1 MATERNSFGL
11 FDEPLRSEELE
22 PVRITLDA
30 LEQQILG
37 GAFVMTREEAEK
49 SGLLSPYDEQ
59 DVVSVQISEG

>member
-22 PVRITLDA
+22 PVRITLEA
-30 LEQQILG
+30 LEQQVLG
-37 GAFVMTREEAEK
+37 GAFIMTREEAEN

-59 DVVSVQISEG
+59 DVVSIQASEE